1 MSTTTNNNNTSTQN
15 YDEHDRQLKQE
26 EMIRQYLHVTNI
38 DNNSLPSTTT
48 TSKKWNNLI
57 N

>member
-1 MSTTTNNNNTSTQN
+1 MSTTTNNNTSTQN
-15 YDEHDRQLKQE
+15 YDELDRQLKQE

-48 TSKKWNNLI
+48 SKK
-57 N
+57 